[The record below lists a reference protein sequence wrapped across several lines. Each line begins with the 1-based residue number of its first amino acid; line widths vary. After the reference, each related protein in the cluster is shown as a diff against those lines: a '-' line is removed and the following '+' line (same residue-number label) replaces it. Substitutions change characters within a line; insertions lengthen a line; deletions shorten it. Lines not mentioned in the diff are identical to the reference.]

1 MKYDDRY
8 ISTERCQEINNMKI
22 PSPLPPYYPEFFVME
37 SEGKKYFSSEDE
49 NLIFTAAFI
58 PIPADREFYQEYYLL
73 IKDNGYFIFNYK
85 RLSNETVKIDNTIY
99 ADIVIEILPNDKID
113 NCNEKDEV
121 LHTIS
126 EMIKKSNVSHF
137 NIIICEKILY
147 KGKEIK

>member
-1 MKYDDRY
+1 M
-8 ISTERCQEINNMKI
+8 
-22 PSPLPPYYPEFFVME
+22 PPYYPEFFVME

-99 ADIVIEILPNDKID
+99 ADIVIEILPNDIID

-121 LHTIS
+121 LHIIS
-126 EMIKKSNVSHF
+126 EMIKKSNVSHI
-137 NIIICEKILY
+137 NIIIREKILY

>member
-1 MKYDDRY
+1 MKYDYRY

-37 SEGKKYFSSEDE
+37 SERKKYFSSEDE

-58 PIPADREFYQEYYLL
+58 PIPADREFYQEHYLL
-73 IKDNGYFIFNYK
+73 IKDNEYFIFNYK

-121 LHTIS
+121 LHIIR

-137 NIIICEKILY
+137 NIIIREKILY

>member
-1 MKYDDRY
+1 MVK
-8 ISTERCQEINNMKI
+8 
-22 PSPLPPYYPEFFVME
+22 
-37 SEGKKYFSSEDE
+37 
-49 NLIFTAAFI
+49 
-58 PIPADREFYQEYYLL
+58 
-73 IKDNGYFIFNYK
+73 YFIFNYK

-121 LHTIS
+121 LHIIS

-137 NIIICEKILY
+137 NIIIREKILY

>member
-1 MKYDDRY
+1 M
-8 ISTERCQEINNMKI
+8 
-22 PSPLPPYYPEFFVME
+22 PPYYPEFFVME

-99 ADIVIEILPNDKID
+99 ADIVIEILPNDIID

-121 LHTIS
+121 LHIIS

-137 NIIICEKILY
+137 NIIIREKILY
-147 KGKEIK
+147 KGNEIK

>member
-1 MKYDDRY
+1 MKYDYRY

-121 LHTIS
+121 LHIIS

-137 NIIICEKILY
+137 NIIIREKILY
-147 KGKEIK
+147 KRNKIK

>member
-1 MKYDDRY
+1 MKYDYRY

-73 IKDNGYFIFNYK
+73 IKDNEYFI
-85 RLSNETVKIDNTIY
+85 
-99 ADIVIEILPNDKID
+99 
-113 NCNEKDEV
+113 
-121 LHTIS
+121 
-126 EMIKKSNVSHF
+126 
-137 NIIICEKILY
+137 
-147 KGKEIK
+147 

>member
-1 MKYDDRY
+1 MKYDYRY

-58 PIPADREFYQEYYLL
+58 PIPADREFYQEHYLL

-85 RLSNETVKIDNTIY
+85 RLSNETVKIDNAIY
-99 ADIVIEILPNDKID
+99 ADIVFEILPNDKID

-121 LHTIS
+121 LHIIS

-137 NIIICEKILY
+137 NIIIREKILY